1 MSLLDVVRNAIKVA
15 DNVTKPL
22 QPTVTLRRM
31 SAPDGMGARTLIS
44 SKTLRAIVE
53 YQQVESN
60 TPSGTLTLSKA
71 TEVLFLDAAALAG
84 ATGGVGVREFDEIIL
99 PDGTINQVS
108 LVTGFMD
115 AGTGKPIPTRAVIG

>member
-15 DNVTKPL
+15 DTVTKPL

-31 SAPDGMGARTLIS
+31 SAPDGMGARTLVAAKS
-44 SKTLRAIVE
+44 LRAIVE
-53 YQQVESN
+53 YQQVESD
-60 TPSGTLTLSKA
+60 TQSGTLTLTKA

-84 ATGGVGVREFDEIIL
+84 ATGGVGVREFDEIVL
-99 PDGTINQVS
+99 PDGTTGQIS
-108 LVTGFMD
+108 MVTGFVD